1 MAEADSRKIAPLE
14 PYEFVSCP
22 ACRGM
27 GMVVIPRFQGQ
38 DGLCGYCFGS
48 GKVCTSPCLCGRPR
62 RFSKEGLIVEGLYC
76 CGSPDCKREMQP
88 KVGAPKR
95 IILAERGTIVRSWS
109 DDRDEEDY
117 SQYCC

>member
-1 MAEADSRKIAPLE
+1 MATTDSRKVAPLE
-14 PYEFVSCP
+14 PYVFVTCP
-22 ACRGM
+22 GCRGV
-27 GMVVIPRFQGQ
+27 GVVVVPRFQGQ
-38 DGLCGYCFGS
+38 EGLCGYCHGL
-48 GKVCTSPCLCGRPR
+48 GEVCISMCLCGRPR

-88 KVGAPKR
+88 KVAPPKR
-95 IILAERGTIVRSWS
+95 IILVERGVSVQRWS